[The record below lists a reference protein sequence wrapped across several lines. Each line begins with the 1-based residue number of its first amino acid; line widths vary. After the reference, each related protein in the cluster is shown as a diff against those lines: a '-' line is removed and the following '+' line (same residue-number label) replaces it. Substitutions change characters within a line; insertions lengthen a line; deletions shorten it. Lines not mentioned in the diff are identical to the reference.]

1 MIRLKNLLI
10 EQPGWLQFIA
20 AEVGEE
26 LAAQT
31 VVDITP
37 AANQAYKT
45 KKQQAAIEAKEVQ
58 KNLPAFAQFLTSKGF
73 SEKNVQSS
81 EDDWETASRGLYQ
94 VKLGLGTTG
103 VSPYKIIIQHPGQVN
118 QAGTFKVMVWHKN
131 GLNTMFDSIRR
142 LFPNRDNVA
151 TLQRDGT
158 CTFIITRND
167 LINTSIKKTISNLS
181 ALVSLVTK

>member
-10 EQPGWLQFIA
+10 EQPGWVQFIA

-31 VVDITP
+31 AVDITP
-37 AANQAYKT
+37 ATNQAAKT
-45 KKQQAAIEAKEVQ
+45 EKQQAAIEAKEVQ

-73 SEKNVQSS
+73 SEKNVQYS

-118 QAGTFKVMVWHKN
+118 QAGTFKVFVWHKN
-131 GLNTMFDSIRR
+131 GLKTMFNSIRS
-142 LFPNRDNVA
+142 LFPNNDA
-151 TLQRDGT
+151 TLGWVGT

-167 LINTSIKKTISNLS
+167 LINENIKKTITNLS
-181 ALVSLVTK
+181 TLVSLVTK